1 MIRTICLN
9 PALDKTALVTG
20 FHVNQVNRVVSSRK
34 DAGGKGINVSKAVA
48 KLGGNTCA
56 YALLGGNVG
65 TYIQD
70 AVINL
75 GISCISV
82 PIEEETRTDL
92 KLIDTQTGTHTDI
105 NERGPLVSSQELLN
119 LLQRLINDIRQGDIV
134 VLSGSLPR
142 GISSDT
148 YASWIRASKKAGASV
163 FLDTNGRALVA
174 GIDAS
179 PTLIKPNLHELS
191 ELVGQEITSQ
201 EGAIQ
206 AAQDLL
212 RSGIKEVVIS
222 RGADGAIFV
231 TQDKVLVARA
241 PRVPVGSTAGAGDA
255 LLGAIAYAWEHFYSF
270 EDTAVLAIASGS
282 ANVMQSGSQSAERSV
297 IESLLPKVKL
307 ERP

>member
-9 PALDKTALVTG
+9 PALDKTALIAG
-20 FHVNQVNRVVSSRK
+20 FHVNQVNRIVSSRK
-34 DAGGKGINVSKAVA
+34 DAGGKAVA

-105 NERGPLVSSQELLN
+105 NERGPLVSSQELN
-119 LLQRLINDIRQGDIV
+119 LLQRPINDIRQGAIV